1 VLRFA
6 GNCEVVALA
15 GNGDGVFILDESDLI
30 PDVNDMLDSDC
41 SRDMEGLGVDVEGW
55 EVDIE
60 ELKIIIL
67 VFHQRSYLPF

>member
-1 VLRFA
+1 
-6 GNCEVVALA
+6 
-15 GNGDGVFILDESDLI
+15 
-30 PDVNDMLDSDC
+30 MLDSDC